1 MTLYKNLHG
10 TLVEEPTTSMHPGPK
25 MNVPCPVGPQI
36 LPFHK
41 SEFPRKLCRSVIHIM
56 QPSVNQTEKFI
67 KIPIRGPWYKITVPR
82 WSPHEEAL
90 GRRVANSPT
99 NALSIY
105 ETGGCQPVKDV
116 LLPPSQILR

>member
-1 MTLYKNLHG
+1 MPKR
-10 TLVEEPTTSMHPGPK
+10 HPHHAAQCES
-25 MNVPCPVGPQI
+25 NREIYQDT
-36 LPFHK
+36 
-41 SEFPRKLCRSVIHIM
+41 
-56 QPSVNQTEKFI
+56 NQ
-67 KIPIRGPWYKITVPR
+67 GPWYKITVPR

-116 LLPPSQILR
+116 LLPLPKFSGNAPRVEERVRPRIVEEENAQKIGKQLLLLHALHATHK